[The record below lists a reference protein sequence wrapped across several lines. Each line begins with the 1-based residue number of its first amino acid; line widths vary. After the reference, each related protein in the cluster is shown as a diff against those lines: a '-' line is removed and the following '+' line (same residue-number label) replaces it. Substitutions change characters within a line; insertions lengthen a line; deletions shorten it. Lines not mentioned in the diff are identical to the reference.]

1 VGQEANGHQSW
12 RASGSDENIIL
23 TPPVRFSLKQALE
36 FINNDELVELTPQ
49 SIRVRKKFLKEHER
63 KRSGNDG

>member
-1 VGQEANGHQSW
+1 M

-23 TPPVRFSLKQALE
+23 TPPVRFSLEQALE